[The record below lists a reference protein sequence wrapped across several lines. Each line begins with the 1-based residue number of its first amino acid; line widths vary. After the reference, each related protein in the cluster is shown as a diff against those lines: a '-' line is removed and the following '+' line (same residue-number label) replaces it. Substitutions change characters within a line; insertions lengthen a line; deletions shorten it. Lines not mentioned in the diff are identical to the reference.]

1 MSISV
6 YIIIILEELLAL
18 ILLWKGT
25 APSPSGGRGAF
36 TWKNIRPYLPAA
48 FLISIAFMI
57 RYEFLDYETT
67 DYTWFLQKWVDFYR
81 KNGGFA
87 ALDRSIGNYNIP
99 YLYFLA
105 WFSASKINDL
115 YLIKLLSMF
124 FDVVL
129 SGVCMALA
137 GKCGAGGKGKAV
149 CFLLVLLLPTVVIN
163 SSVWAQCDSIYV
175 SLGLL
180 GIYLALDD
188 RPILSVI
195 AIAFSFGFKLQAVF
209 IMPVFLILW
218 FRKDLKLVHAL
229 VFPAAYLLLITPAL
243 LCGRPLSDA
252 IMLYADQAGTVG
264 TGMNYNSPSIF
275 GILTNVTEKGS
286 GPVAGIVA
294 AFAAMALL
302 LLLALAN
309 KKYLSEKVVLCFS
322 LLLVTAIPFLL
333 PHMHD
338 RYFFAADVLS
348 VVLAV
353 VIPKCIPCAVCTQ
366 FASMICY
373 LAYFRTYYLRVG
385 HIFLTPDKGAWALV
399 ISMCVCVVCL
409 SSELESVRKNQK
421 QVKLKKS

>member
-6 YIIIILEELLAL
+6 YIIIIFEELFAL

-25 APSPSGGRGAF
+25 APSPSGGRGTF
-36 TWKNIRPYLPAA
+36 TWKVIRPYLPAA
-48 FLISIAFMI
+48 FLISIAFMV
-57 RYEFLDYETT
+57 RCEFLDYETT

-81 KNGGFA
+81 RNGGFA

-105 WFSASKINDL
+105 LFSASKINDL

-137 GKCGAGGKGKAV
+137 GKCGAGRKGKAV

-163 SSVWAQCDSIYV
+163 SAVWAQCDSIYV
-175 SLGLL
+175 SLALL

-188 RPILSVI
+188 RPVLSVI
-195 AIAFSFGFKLQAVF
+195 SIALSFGFKLQAVF

-218 FRKDLKLVHAL
+218 FRKNLKWYHAL
-229 VFPAAYLLLITPAL
+229 IFPASYFLLITPAL
-243 LCGRPLSDA
+243 IAGRPLADA
-252 IMLYADQAGTVG
+252 VMLYADQANTVG
-264 TGMNYNSPSIF
+264 SAMNYNSPSVF
-275 GILTNVTEKGS
+275 GILTNVTEKGA
-286 GPVAGIVA
+286 GPVAGIAA

-309 KKYLSEKVVLCFS
+309 RKYLSEKAVLCFS
-322 LLLVTAIPFLL
+322 LLLATAIPFLL

-348 VVLAV
+348 VILAV
-353 VIPKCIPCAVCTQ
+353 VIPKSIPCAVCTQ

-373 LAYFRTYYLRVG
+373 LAYFKTYYLRIG
-385 HIFLTPDKGAWALV
+385 HTYLTPDKGAWALV
-399 ISMCVCVVCL
+399 ISMCVCAVCL
-409 SSELESVRKNQK
+409 SSELETVRKKEK
-421 QVKLKKS
+421 QAKVRKA